1 MAHDPAPTAPKYVT
15 GDPVEAIRSVMSV
28 TEQGLLTNDQ
38 PYATTPDAEMVT
50 RYIMWAEGR
59 AETYVLSRY
68 PDLNAENAPPAFIHA
83 ILVIAKRMLLNR
95 RGHAS
100 DTLDAEVNDVT
111 MWLRAISSD
120 EAQLIPSHTD
130 DPNDD
135 DVRYGLASRTYL
147 TPIFPT
153 ADDDLS
159 TDPLISF
166 FR

>member
-1 MAHDPAPTAPKYVT
+1 MAHDPAPTEPKYVT

-59 AETYVLSRY
+59 AETYVLGRY

-95 RGHAS
+95 RGHSS
-100 DTLDAEVNDVT
+100 DTLDAEVNDVL
-111 MWLRAISSD
+111 MWLTSINKD
-120 EAQLIPSHTD
+120 EAQLIPQHD
-130 DPNDD
+130 DDAEDD
-135 DVRYGLASRTYL
+135 DVRYGLASRAFL

-153 ADDDLS
+153 GDDDS
-159 TDPLISF
+159 YSDFMS
-166 FR
+166 